1 MVQRICLQSWV
12 PMRALSS
19 SKSEMVSSMLFGE
32 VCSVVGR
39 DGEWLKVSANIDGY
53 VGWIPEIYLRDFS
66 SFENTDWDIVL
77 EVGSSFLGDFGDRIL
92 LSPGC
97 LVPRSG
103 EIVIDGSVYHYRGGK
118 FLVAGAAAAAE
129 AFLNTPYLWGGRSI
143 WGIDCSGLVQ
153 VVGQMLHINMP
164 RDAYQQALCG
174 NLEMWDQR
182 KSGDLA
188 YFANADGKVT
198 HVGILLDDDQIIHA
212 FGKVRIDRLTVNGI
226 VNEQSGL
233 LTHKLHDIRTWP
245 ILL

>member
-1 MVQRICLQSWV
+1 
-12 PMRALSS
+12 MRALSS

-32 VCSVVGR
+32 VCSVVGS